1 MFATFHHQTRK
12 EKVITFMILKKASHI
27 SRINVTG
34 NTAQKLRIFIT
45 VELPSHF
52 PEEVRHMSTFVVACV
67 PTFSLPCFHVRG
79 KLIRQTNLAHQIQ
92 TYILP

>member
-1 MFATFHHQTRK
+1 M
-12 EKVITFMILKKASHI
+12 
-27 SRINVTG
+27 
-34 NTAQKLRIFIT
+34 
-45 VELPSHF
+45 ELPSHF

-92 TYILP
+92 TYYHEARTFPGGVLIIFSSNPFQRS